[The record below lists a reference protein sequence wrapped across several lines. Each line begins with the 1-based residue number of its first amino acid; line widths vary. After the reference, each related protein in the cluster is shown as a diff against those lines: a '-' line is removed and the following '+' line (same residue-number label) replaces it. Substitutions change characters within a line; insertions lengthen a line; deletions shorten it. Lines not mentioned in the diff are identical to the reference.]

1 MDDSVFRFRMPKAL
15 AKQIEDLINIE
26 GFYVSKSDALRHGA
40 RLVVLFAKGTTLI
53 SDVKKEVRE
62 KL

>member
-1 MDDSVFRFRMPKAL
+1 MNDSTLPVRMPKGL
-15 AKQIEDLINIE
+15 AKEIEDLINIE
-26 GFYVSKSDALRHGA
+26 GLYVSKSDALRHGA

-53 SDVKKEVRE
+53 RDVKKEAVK